1 MRTVRASEI
10 GSFLYCQRA
19 WWYQQR
25 GEPSEN
31 TTELLGGSRIHES
44 HGRAVLATGCLR
56 TLAIGVLLLAL
67 VLFTYGLVLSI
78 L

>member
-1 MRTVRASEI
+1 MKTIRASEI

-19 WWYQQR
+19 WWYQQH

-31 TTELLGGSRIHES
+31 TAELAGGSKIHEN

-56 TLAIGVLLLAL
+56 FLAIALLLLAL
-67 VLFTYGLVLSI
+67 AMFAYAVVSLI